1 MATGTGRIIM
11 APARR
16 NLPAF
21 LTCRDENRDC
31 GIIAEGTDVLTK

>member
-1 MATGTGRIIM
+1 MGRLIT

-16 NLPAF
+16 NQPVC
-21 LTCRDENRDC
+21 LTCRDDNGDC